1 MKCQAVC
8 EVNAQLVTSII
19 NANKGL
25 HDCKWFFLNRHKKM
39 LILEKVIVFFF
50 CFFFA
55 HCYCC
60 CIIIIITVIENVI
73 ALVLFLVFLL

>member
-39 LILEKVIVFFF
+39 LILEKVIGFFF
-50 CFFFA
+50 F
-55 HCYCC
+55 
-60 CIIIIITVIENVI
+60 
-73 ALVLFLVFLL
+73 FLLIVIVVVLLLLLLLLKMSLL